1 MAKKKEMT
9 INDLAVMMNGSF
21 SDMQSQ
27 INKLEIKFDGTQG
40 LIGDLSKGQGS
51 IKQDTIWIKE
61 ILEKHTAILQRLDEE
76 RIFTLN
82 YVQRLEKEI
91 NIIKKRLKIA

>member
-1 MAKKKEMT
+1 MAKKKEMS
-9 INDLAVMMNGSF
+9 INDLAVMINGGF

-27 INKLEIKFDGTQG
+27 INRLEVKFDGTQNR
-40 LIGDLSKGQGS
+40 IGDLSKTQGS
-51 IKQDTIWIKE
+51 IKQDMIWIKD
-61 ILEKHTAILQRLDEE
+61 ILEKHTMILQRLDEE